1 MPCCGDGKECSGGE
15 GGVGSQGFSA
25 EARALLLREKE
36 HAPQSQRWQWSFAG
50 DVAPR
55 AGTRLSASRSSCW
68 MHAATAWRRA
78 TASQKP
84 HALQGHW
91 VRWVC
96 AALAEH
102 QSRHAGSASLA
113 QESDLSLL

>member
-1 MPCCGDGKECSGGE
+1 MLHAISRWLARCSSE
-15 GGVGSQGFSA
+15 Q
-25 EARALLLREKE
+25 KE
-36 HAPQSQRWQWSFAG
+36 HAPQSQRWQWSFA
-50 DVAPR
+50 PETSHHER
-55 AGTRLSASRSSCW
+55 HIRLSESRSSCW
-68 MHAATAWRRA
+68 MHAATACKRA

-91 VRWVC
+91 VQWVC
-96 AALAEH
+96 AADAEH